1 MEWFWNRATPIPY
14 LESFQISPSVKKK
27 ACGNENRL
35 YICSVETVRQS
46 KTTTMNKVTIKEI
59 TYDIIAELD
68 MAGKMAEQG
77 FYKSSLILRRPKG
90 HIEFWAMRDIN
101 GEITLN

>member
-1 MEWFWNRATPIPY
+1 
-14 LESFQISPSVKKK
+14 
-27 ACGNENRL
+27 
-35 YICSVETVRQS
+35 
-46 KTTTMNKVTIKEI
+46 MNKVTIKEI